1 MQGTEQVASPW
12 KSRIFVVVFVI
23 ILAGIVTAFVSLV
36 QNAKSTLP
44 QADEIISME
53 DAASRIDAGA
63 VERILLQDEQDVFL
77 YLPGQPRPLYARLEL
92 GSTFTAT
99 IESLG
104 IPAERF
110 PPVTVE
116 ID

>member
-53 DAASRIDAGA
+53 EAASRIDAGA

-92 GSTFTAT
+92 GKTFTAT

-116 ID
+116 SD